1 MQIRLICIGTLKENS
16 LAPLLNEYLRR
27 IKRYN
32 PAEIIE
38 IAEKKEWKKMDKEA
52 RKKSEGEMF
61 LSVIKPGDITIRL
74 DERGITYTSA
84 ELANQLQ
91 KWLNSSSKSLN
102 LLVGGPYGFS
112 NEIIKTVPNAISLS
126 KLTFTHDMVRLFML
140 EQLYRA
146 FTILHDE
153 PYHHD

>member
-1 MQIRLICIGTLKENS
+1 MHIRLICIGPLKENR
-16 LAPLLNEYLRR
+16 LAPLLDEYLRR

-32 PAEIIE
+32 PAEITE
-38 IAEKKEWKKMDKEA
+38 IAEKKEWKKLDREA

-91 KWLNSSSKSLN
+91 KWMNSSSKSLN

-112 NEIIKTVPNAISLS
+112 NEIIKTIPNAISLS

>member
-1 MQIRLICIGTLKENS
+1 MQIRLICIGTLKENR
-16 LAPLLNEYLRR
+16 LAPLLDEYLRR
-27 IKRYN
+27 VKRYN
-32 PAEIIE
+32 PAEITE
-38 IAEKKEWKKMDKEA
+38 IAEKKEWKKLDREA

-74 DERGITYTSA
+74 DERGKTFSSA
-84 ELANQLQ
+84 ELATQLQ
-91 KWLNSSSKSLN
+91 KWMNSSAKSLN

-112 NEIIKTVPNAISLS
+112 DELKQAVPDAISLS